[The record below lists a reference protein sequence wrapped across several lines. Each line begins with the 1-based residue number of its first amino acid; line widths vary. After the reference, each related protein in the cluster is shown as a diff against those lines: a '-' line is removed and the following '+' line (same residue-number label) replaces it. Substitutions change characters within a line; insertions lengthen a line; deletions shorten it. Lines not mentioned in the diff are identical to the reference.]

1 MNVELS
7 ASDERIIREKVDAK
21 QYESPAAVISEA
33 LRALLEREA
42 ETARLRDE
50 IRAKIERGYQQSLRG
65 EGVDGEEF
73 MAQLAAEIDACEN
86 SGRGA

>member
-1 MNVELS
+1 MNVKLS
-7 ASDERIIREKVDAK
+7 TSDERIIREKVEAK
-21 QYESPAAVISEA
+21 EYDSPADVISEA

-42 ETARLRDE
+42 ETSRLRDE
-50 IRAKIERGYQQSLRG
+50 IRAKIERGCQQSIRG

-73 MAQLAAEIDACEN
+73 MAQLAAEIDAYEN